1 MLSLGNVGNVGGL
14 VASIIGVTISAIIL
28 LTFAPTVTAELNQVY
43 LQSVDACVVNGERV
57 DRIVLVGPYTGPN
70 GAHEAWNN
78 ATTSPNSWTTLR
90 LDVEGDADCHRAN
103 ANLSGSSDA
112 PVYTPKGTRLIMD
125 GEYLVAYGTT
135 VNDCSAD
142 GWCTASSTLTAL
154 AGGSLVQ
161 ILFGA
166 MGILLPAGAL
176 GFLGYYGAMVVKER
190 IGGNTLSVAI
200 GATLSVIIVAAI
212 LPEVFVPLDLFYEG
226 LQNPRYLMFQTGIGS
241 LAQVLGN
248 FFGIALVGGLISL
261 GMILWQSSTREGQG
275 GGRAM

>member
-1 MLSLGNVGNVGGL
+1 MHDL
-14 VASIIGVTISAIIL
+14 
-28 LTFAPTVTAELNQVY
+28 AEFVEDNH
-43 LQSVDACVVNGERV
+43 SVD
-57 DRIVLVGPYTGPN
+57 
-70 GAHEAWNN
+70 
-78 ATTSPNSWTTLR
+78 
-90 LDVEGDADCHRAN
+90 
-103 ANLSGSSDA
+103 
-112 PVYTPKGTRLIMD
+112 
-125 GEYLVAYGTT
+125 
-135 VNDCSAD
+135 
-142 GWCTASSTLTAL
+142 GWYPASSTLSAL

-226 LQNPRYLMFQTGIGS
+226 LQNPRYAMFQTGIGS

>member
-43 LQSVDACVVNGERV
+43 LQSVDACVVNGERI
-57 DRIVLVGPYTGPN
+57 DRIVEVALYDGPN

-78 ATTSPNSWTTLR
+78 ASTSPNSWSTLQ
-90 LDVEGDADCHRAN
+90 LDVVDDADCEIVNPNFVR
-103 ANLSGSSDA
+103 SPV
-112 PVYTPKGTRLIMD
+112 PVYTSRGTMLTLESD
-125 GEYLVAYGTT
+125 SYLVLYGTT
-135 VNDCSAD
+135 VDDCSAN

-226 LQNPRYLMFQTGIGS
+226 LQNPRYAMFQTGIGS

-275 GGRAM
+275 GGRSM